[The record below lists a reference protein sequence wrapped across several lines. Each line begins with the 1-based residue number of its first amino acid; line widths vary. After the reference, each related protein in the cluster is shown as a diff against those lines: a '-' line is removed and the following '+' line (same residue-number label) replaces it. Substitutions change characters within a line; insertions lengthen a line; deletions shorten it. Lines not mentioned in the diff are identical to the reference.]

1 MSTQTHQRSDICGMR
16 DRNLENLD
24 RSFNSCQSKVKKLH
38 PSMDSPRIGTITK
51 AKSTTRMQNTVNVFF
66 TSSVWCESTVSK
78 TKFLKATNCI
88 WPRLVP
94 PLPKPTKAAMI
105 RAKSKVPQKIVT
117 RCSAGGER
125 SFKLC
130 SSISLLTGKSQQR
143 YAAKYP
149 QKWAPPCSV
158 KRSKKNE
165 NTKTM
170 SYILWDQIRKSKKNR
185 NRPINPNIYTTWLVL
200 PGSI

>member
-105 RAKSKVPQKIVT
+105 RAKSKFPRRLWHVVLLEVRGLSNCVLVFPCLLESPSKNMQPNILRNEHHYARWKGAKRTKT
-117 RCSAGGER
+117 R
-125 SFKLC
+125 KLC
-130 SSISLLTGKSQQR
+130 LI
-143 YAAKYP
+143 
-149 QKWAPPCSV
+149 
-158 KRSKKNE
+158 
-165 NTKTM
+165 
-170 SYILWDQIRKSKKNR
+170 
-185 NRPINPNIYTTWLVL
+185 
-200 PGSI
+200 